1 MQTWEAIESRRN
13 VRTFTDRPIPAA
25 DLDRMAELGAAWAEH
40 DEDPADAAKGTH
52 VLVTDAWYSMGQ
64 EAEKAI
70 RKPVFEPYRVDQA
83 MLDGAEADPLQ
94 AARRGDREDDIGR
107 DRARGEKYAHQCK
120 QADTIAGSG
129 KKRRDAF
136 DHRRGAE
143 QQKQRRAAGRAVA
156 MLMEGRSYVGVDGNH
171 MRGCGGVVVPM
182 EMG

>member
-1 MQTWEAIESRRN
+1 MSASAPGAGSFFQRTGSAERRSRR
-13 VRTFTDRPIPAA
+13 
-25 DLDRMAELGAAWAEH
+25 LDRKRREKATDQR
-40 DEDPADAAKGTH
+40 DEKPADD
-52 VLVTDAWYSMGQ
+52 L
-64 EAEKAI
+64 AI
-70 RKPVFEPYRVDQA
+70 A
-83 MLDGAEADPLQ
+83 LDGAEADPLQ

-143 QQKQRRAAGRAVA
+143 QQKQRRAAGRPVA
-156 MLMEGRSYVGVDGNH
+156 MLMEGRSRVGVDGNH